1 MFERRFGAFALG
13 FESGGA
19 FARNIVK
26 FDDAV
31 FNQAIEAFQTF
42 IRINSFTLERQ
53 EVGGRQPRSSQI
65 AARQG
70 IEVSRQSTVIKGGK
84 WQAIFLVE

>member
-53 EVGGRQPRSSQI
+53 ESAVDSLALRRLPLG
-65 AARQG
+65 
-70 IEVSRQSTVIKGGK
+70 KGSK
-84 WQAIFLVE
+84 